1 MSRTLEVLTKIYK
14 PYRITKV
21 NNCLIMK
28 TMEGDYVV
36 KEKIDVNYR
45 ELYNYLLSR
54 SFSFFPKIVS
64 DEREDVVV
72 FEYVEDVCLDK
83 EQKALDLIKL
93 VALLHSKTTYFKE
106 VTKDKYKEIYDNLR
120 GNIGYIQDVYDKRF
134 NQYIL
139 EEYNLPSH
147 YLFLRNYS
155 LILNAC
161 RYSLDKLDS
170 WYDMVK
176 ENTKQRVCLVH
187 NNLSLEHYLKNE
199 DDYLIS
205 WDKYIIDTPVMDLYK
220 FYRNEWDNTQ
230 FSILFETYDKEHGLL
245 DDEKI
250 LLDIM
255 ISIPFLV
262 EEEGNE
268 YNNCRGYR
276 KLINYL
282 GKSSKVIFND

>member
-120 GNIGYIQDVYDKRF
+120 GNIGYLQDVYD
-134 NQYIL
+134 
-139 EEYNLPSH
+139 
-147 YLFLRNYS
+147 
-155 LILNAC
+155 
-161 RYSLDKLDS
+161 
-170 WYDMVK
+170 
-176 ENTKQRVCLVH
+176 
-187 NNLSLEHYLKNE
+187 
-199 DDYLIS
+199 
-205 WDKYIIDTPVMDLYK
+205 
-220 FYRNEWDNTQ
+220 
-230 FSILFETYDKEHGLL
+230 
-245 DDEKI
+245 
-250 LLDIM
+250 
-255 ISIPFLV
+255 
-262 EEEGNE
+262 
-268 YNNCRGYR
+268 
-276 KLINYL
+276 
-282 GKSSKVIFND
+282 